1 MIRSLYTA
9 ITGLITQEAR
19 EDVITNNMANADTNG
34 FKSDNLSIGS
44 FKNVLLQNY
53 AKTVGDNYE
62 RTILGN
68 VSLGS
73 EIDSTNTL
81 FTQGQLQPEDSNTD
95 FAINGRGFFSVLRDN
110 GVDPQK
116 IYYTRDGEFHVNG
129 DGYLVDNSGDF
140 VLAKGGGKIQ
150 VGSDAIS
157 SDDYGNISAG
167 GRNYQFDTVDFADY
181 NKLQKVGDNLYDG
194 ANPIQNAQMQ
204 VKQKYLEK
212 SNVNVV
218 KEMVNMISTM
228 RTFET
233 NQKIV
238 QSIDETLN
246 KTAND
251 VGKVG

>member
-9 ITGLITQEAR
+9 VTGLITQEAR
-19 EDVITNNMANADTNG
+19 EDVITNNMANADTNA
-34 FKSDNLSIGS
+34 FKSDDLEVSS

-53 AKTVGDNYE
+53 AKTVGNKYE

-73 EIDSTNTL
+73 EIDSTDTQ
-81 FTQGQLQPEDSNTD
+81 FTQGQLQPEDSDTD

-110 GVDPQK
+110 GTDPQK
-116 IYYTRDGEFHVNG
+116 VYYTRDGEFHVNT

-150 VGSDAIS
+150 IGNNAIS

-167 GRNYQFDTVDFADY
+167 GRNYQLDTVDFADY
-181 NKLQKVGDNLYDG
+181 NKLQKMGDNLYEGD
-194 ANPIQNAQMQ
+194 NPIQNAVVQ
-204 VKQKYLEK
+204 VKQKCLEK
-212 SNVNVV
+212 SNVNLV
-218 KEMVNMISTM
+218 KEMVDMISTM

-233 NQKIV
+233 NQKVV
-238 QSIDETLN
+238 QSIDETLS